1 MCVHCTCVHHCAPVC
16 IIVHLCASLC
26 TALLISQSAKL
37 CTAYIS
43 TWIHTCCGYK
53 RIQNSKY
60 AHAESKFKICTC
72 VVGRPKCKAVQF
84 ITKYCI
90 IYCILYIIL
99 YIISAHV
106 TIYRSEIM
114 HRHLLYYWL
123 NSETVDPCWFGFPK
137 SSDPLFLIDSTGP
150 LNTLCS
156 TQSAI
161 LISVFLYFYIV
172 VVLTLLI
179 AEH

>member
-1 MCVHCTCVHHCAPVC
+1 MSIPLLSVQLLPSYPFLTAKVQRCALHIYPPIACVCTAPLC

-150 LNTLCS
+150 LNTL
-156 TQSAI
+156 
-161 LISVFLYFYIV
+161 
-172 VVLTLLI
+172 
-179 AEH
+179 